1 VIQIL
6 KLLEHVDLPSM
17 GPRSVDYLHHL
28 IQAMHLAY
36 SDRAQYLCRFMILC
50 QSCVLLARIFFS
62 SPIGCMTFN
71 G

>member
-1 VIQIL
+1 MGPSSSGGITVIQIL

-36 SDRAQYLCRFMILC
+36 SDGAQYLR
-50 QSCVLLARIFFS
+50 
-62 SPIGCMTFN
+62 
-71 G
+71 